1 MSYSNSLSLEEGSG
15 KAGPPEAH
23 MSQQER
29 HPHILTGDL
38 SMKTLYLRLSQL
50 SQLFLA
56 LLIFALGYVFL
67 RSLFLSFLFPSLFKF
82 LG

>member
-1 MSYSNSLSLEEGSG
+1 MSYLNSLSLEEGSG
-15 KAGPPEAH
+15 KAGPPEPH
-23 MSQQER
+23 TNQQER
-29 HPHILTGDL
+29 HPHILIGDL
-38 SMKTLYLRLSQL
+38 SMKTLYLHLSQL

-67 RSLFLSFLFPSLFKF
+67 RSLSFLFPSLFKF